1 MNVVFTIFL
10 VLLGSSGI
18 SCRCNMY
25 HLNED
30 EQFCAKSENLDADGL
45 LDFFFGTTSENLSF
59 ANYLNCLFEK
69 LNFSTPEGIILFD
82 NIIASDRLPWYI
94 GRVCQDVVS
103 MIIKVELE
111 FKISAIYCKK
121 HPPHVLTPSSVRK
134 CIVEHYSNTPH
145 DYK

>member
-59 ANYLNCLFEK
+59 ANYLNCVFEK
-69 LNFSTPEGIILFD
+69 LNFITPEGIILFD
-82 NIIASDRLPWYI
+82 NIIASGRLPWYLA
-94 GRVCQDVVS
+94 RVCEDVPTQ
-103 MIIKVELE
+103 IIKVQME
-111 FKISAIYCKK
+111 FKSSAIHCKEN
-121 HPPHVLTPSSVRK
+121 PPSVPSPSTVRK
-134 CIVEHYSNTPH
+134 CITENYRSTPH
-145 DYK
+145 GHK